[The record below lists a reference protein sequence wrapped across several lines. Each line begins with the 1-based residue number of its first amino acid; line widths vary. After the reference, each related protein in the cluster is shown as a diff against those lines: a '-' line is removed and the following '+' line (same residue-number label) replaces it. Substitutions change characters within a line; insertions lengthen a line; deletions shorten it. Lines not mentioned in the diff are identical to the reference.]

1 MLRFG
6 LGCAI
11 VFLLLIT
18 YVIGLFKGRDFSH
31 ELLPLIAMCTGFL
44 LGRSRR

>member
-11 VFLLLIT
+11 VFLLLVT
-18 YVIGLFKGRDFSH
+18 YVIEMFKGRDFSQ
-31 ELLPLIAMCTGFL
+31 LLPLIAMCTGFL
-44 LGRSRR
+44 LGRSQR